1 MDKQMEPPTLDEGFS
16 SIVTISSFAAA
27 RQSIKLFSA
36 DPPLLKF
43 PRTPHLLDL
52 GASTS
57 DDEILSGLGYMQ
69 GKITVEEKI
78 DGANM
83 GILLDFEGAVRV
95 QNRSHWV
102 NSADHVQ
109 WKSLDRWVAEHDAG
123 IRTVL
128 DRDPMFPER
137 YILYGEWCV
146 ARHSILYESLP
157 DRFLAFDLYDRLTA
171 TFVSRRVLERV
182 LQGTNIAQ
190 VPLVAEIEGALSEEV
205 LRGMT
210 SRRSFF
216 GANRAEGVYV
226 RIEDDER
233 KTTVRRGKVVR
244 GDFIAGNEH
253 WSKGKIEVNKFAAER

>member
-1 MDKQMEPPTLDEGFS
+1 
-16 SIVTISSFAAA
+16 
-27 RQSIKLFSA
+27 
-36 DPPLLKF
+36 
-43 PRTPHLLDL
+43 
-52 GASTS
+52 
-57 DDEILSGLGYMQ
+57 
-69 GKITVEEKI
+69 
-78 DGANM
+78 
-83 GILLDFEGAVRV
+83 
-95 QNRSHWV
+95 
-102 NSADHVQ
+102 
-109 WKSLDRWVAEHDAG
+109 
-123 IRTVL
+123 
-128 DRDPMFPER
+128 
-137 YILYGEWCV
+137 
-146 ARHSILYESLP
+146 
-157 DRFLAFDLYDRLTA
+157 
-171 TFVSRRVLERV
+171 VLERV